1 MHMRDA
7 RDSPIDVLIAAA
19 RTEFARSLVA
29 KTAHLDAMLKE
40 EAWEEAQRA
49 AHKLRGSAGVYGFAA
64 LGSIAAALEELLV
77 RSDGAPDRST
87 RFRILEVLGDAR
99 AEAERA
105 SREPP

>member
-1 MHMRDA
+1 MSDA
-7 RDSPIDVLIAAA
+7 HDSPIAVLIAAA
-19 RTEFARSLVA
+19 RAEFAQGLAA
-29 KTAHLDAMLKE
+29 KTAHLAAMVKE
-40 EAWEEAQRA
+40 EAWDEAQRA

-77 RSDGAPDRST
+77 LSAGAPDQST
-87 RFRILEVLGDAR
+87 RFRILEILGDAR